1 MSAEAWSLVFDA
13 YTRTMGAM
21 PGLRQY
27 SDFARLSDDLAR
39 TVAEASSFEP
49 WEIDELMNRAKADRL
64 NYFAERMRMREMQ
77 SAKSAIRD
85 ASNYLNRK
93 ALFLDREVFTRLD
106 AFVDFAWKAV
116 VAREI
121 VSEVRN
127 GNLEGI
133 VRDDEDFRKGAEA
146 KIGELEQLVR
156 GRFWPAIQPPAA

>member
-1 MSAEAWSLVFDA
+1 M
-13 YTRTMGAM
+13 
-21 PGLRQY
+21 
-27 SDFARLSDDLAR
+27 
-39 TVAEASSFEP
+39 
-49 WEIDELMNRAKADRL
+49 
-64 NYFAERMRMREMQ
+64 
-77 SAKSAIRD
+77 
-85 ASNYLNRK
+85 
-93 ALFLDREVFTRLD
+93 
-106 AFVDFAWKAV
+106 DFAWKAV